1 ALTSEMF
8 GVKPIVNWKI
18 LLHVG
23 EKDGDIYDVIP
34 VRTGVF
40 QHEPHIFK
48 YGATLFFD
56 VVTQDITGGVKR
68 DAGNFLA
75 AANARSDSGKEE
87 QVADTL
93 GMWKCADRLGR
104 ARALEC
110 FAHPR
115 GAYFSNFGNLES
127 IASHGCASVV
137 HMSCCGLYTLGSS
150 KVPAAMPCPNSLL
163 PPNSREPQFEQNPR
177 TLSPTISLVV
187 L

>member
-1 ALTSEMF
+1 MF

-40 QHEPHIFK
+40 QHDQHIFK

-56 VVTQDITGGVKR
+56 VVTQDITGGVEL

-75 AANARSDSGKEE
+75 PANARSDSGKEE

-93 GMWKCADRLGR
+93 GMRKCADRLGR
-104 ARALEC
+104 ARAFER
-110 FAHPR
+110 FAHR
-115 GAYFSNFGNLES
+115 GGGYFSNFGK
-127 IASHGCASVV
+127 
-137 HMSCCGLYTLGSS
+137 LGS
-150 KVPAAMPCPNSLL
+150 
-163 PPNSREPQFEQNPR
+163 
-177 TLSPTISLVV
+177 I
-187 L
+187 